1 MTERPLISF
10 DWALKKLL
18 RNQANFVILE
28 GFLSTLLKKDIVV
41 ISILESESNPDYAT
55 QKTNRVDL
63 LVENEQKERIIV
75 ELQYNDEYD
84 YFQRMLYATSKHI
97 INNFQKG
104 NAYGGIKKVYSIN
117 LIYFDLGQGSDYV
130 YHGKNEFKGIHQ
142 NDILGLSARQKDIFK
157 QEHTHQIYPEYYVI
171 KINNFDDVAKD
182 SLDEWIYYFK
192 NDEIKEEFKAKG
204 LAEVREHLRLEQLS
218 KVEKRTYERYL
229 EDLSSAQSMIF
240 TAKMNGI
247 SEGFEEGRTEGLEEG
262 RAEGL
267 EEGRAEGLE
276 EGRAEG
282 ALEKAL
288 ETAKKMKEKGF
299 STDDIADITGL
310 SRQEISDGL

>member
-240 TAKMNGI
+240 TA
-247 SEGFEEGRTEGLEEG
+247 EGLEEG